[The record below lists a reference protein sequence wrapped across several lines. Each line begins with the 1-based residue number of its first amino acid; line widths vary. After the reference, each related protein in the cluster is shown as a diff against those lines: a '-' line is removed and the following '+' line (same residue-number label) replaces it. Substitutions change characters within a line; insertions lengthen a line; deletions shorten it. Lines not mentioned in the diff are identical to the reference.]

1 MSKFI
6 EVKTNRECFLTWAAD
21 TEEDFQK
28 KKEEANKLIEK
39 YDIIKSLISFD
50 EGAWAVG
57 IIIPNLTFNS
67 DYDSDDIVLRF
78 LSTQSESGTK
88 IYLGANPISNE
99 VYKAVYDLLND
110 DEGDIDFMG
119 FYSVFDSK
127 SGDTYACTIE
137 GFDENGLVWDC
148 ELDQLNFTYIMF
160 LEDALMIL
168 TDKALSDKEI
178 ENYEKY

>member
-1 MSKFI
+1 MSKYI
-6 EVKTNRECFLTWAAD
+6 EVKTNEDSFLLWYAE

-50 EGAWAVG
+50 EDELAVG

-78 LSTQSESGTK
+78 LSTQSESGTN
-88 IYLGANPISNE
+88 IYLGANPLSNE

-110 DEGDIDFMG
+110 DEGDTDFTG
-119 FYSVFDSK
+119 WYSVFDSK

-137 GFDENGLVWDC
+137 GFNENGLVWDC
-148 ELDQLNFTYIMF
+148 ELDQLNFTYKNVF
-160 LEDALMIL
+160 
-168 TDKALSDKEI
+168 KS
-178 ENYEKY
+178 KYIY